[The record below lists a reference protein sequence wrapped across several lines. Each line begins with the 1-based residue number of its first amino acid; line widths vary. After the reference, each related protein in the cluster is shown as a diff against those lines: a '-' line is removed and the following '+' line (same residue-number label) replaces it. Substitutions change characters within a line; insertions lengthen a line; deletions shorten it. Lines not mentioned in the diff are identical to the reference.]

1 MNTVE
6 QDVSRVVQ
14 IAKSN
19 NALVK
24 VIIEAALLNDEE
36 KLSLSDL

>member
-1 MNTVE
+1 
-6 QDVSRVVQ
+6 VQ

-24 VIIEAALLNDEE
+24 VIIEAALLSDEE
-36 KLSLSDL
+36 KLKLV